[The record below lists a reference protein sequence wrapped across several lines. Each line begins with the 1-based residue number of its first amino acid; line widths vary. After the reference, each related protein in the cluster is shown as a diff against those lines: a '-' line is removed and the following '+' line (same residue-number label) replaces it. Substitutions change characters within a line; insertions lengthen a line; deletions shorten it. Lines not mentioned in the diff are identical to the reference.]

1 MPAPPTLSGNSTALP
16 VIESARFMRFF
27 VRTFVFC
34 SALLLSASGAVG
46 QEPQERIELGK
57 RLYMSGLRP
66 DGSLMTGIA
75 QENIPLTGAQAI
87 CGACHRT
94 SAMGS
99 VEGTEVVP
107 ALRGELLFEPLR
119 LPTSKPP
126 QAPILRPAYDVE
138 SLKRAIR
145 SGINAAGETMSMAMP
160 RYPLSDEEV
169 DMLIAYLRSLPM
181 TPAPGVTDRE
191 IHLAT
196 VIGESVPPATRKAML
211 DVFNTFIAQ
220 KNAET
225 RHEPERSEHAP
236 WHKAWAYES
245 YRKWVL
251 HVWELKGDETTWGE
265 QLARQY
271 RQQPVFALVGGT
283 AAGSWRPVHEFC
295 QKSQL
300 PCLFP
305 TTDLPVIAEHDF
317 YSVYLDMGMALQ
329 GALVA
334 QHLAGDKHPASPVI
348 QVHKAADPLGQTA
361 AASLQERLAQSKI
374 PVKDLIIQ
382 SAEELPSIMAQ
393 SNGATAVLWLRR
405 ADLADFWQKLKGP
418 AGPQRFYLSTT
429 LAEDAP
435 ADVPDALRDRVYFVH
450 SYELPDKL
458 PSLLLRSTRWLQA
471 KRIYAPE
478 QQRIQ
483 ADSYFALTMT
493 GMALQRIRGYFIREY
508 FIEGFEHMLDNAT
521 FTSRYPRVS
530 LAPGQRFAAKGAY
543 IVKTAGAGKQYLT
556 PVTDWLIPGT
566 E

>member
-1 MPAPPTLSGNSTALP
+1 MKFL
-16 VIESARFMRFF
+16 IH
-27 VRTFVFC
+27 TFVF
-34 SALLLSASGAVG
+34 SVALLLSASGAVVG
-46 QEPQERIELGK
+46 QEPQKHIEMGK

-66 DGSLMTGIA
+66 DGSLMTGMA
-75 QENIPLTGAQAI
+75 QGNIPLTGAQII
-87 CGACHRT
+87 CGSCHRT

-99 VEGTEVVP
+99 IEGTEVVP
-107 ALRGELLFEPLR
+107 ALRGGLLFEPLR

-126 QAPILRPAYDVE
+126 QAPILRPAYDAE

-145 SGINAAGETMSMAMP
+145 SGINAAGETMSLAMP

-169 DMLIAYLRSLPM
+169 DMLIAYLKSLPM
-181 TPAPGVTDRE
+181 TPAPGVTDKE

-196 VIGESVPPATRKAML
+196 VIGESVPPATRKAMM
-211 DVFNTFIAQ
+211 DVFNAFIAQ

-225 RHEPERSEHAP
+225 RHETERSEHAP

-271 RQQPVFALVGGT
+271 QQQPVFAMVGGT
-283 AAGSWRPVHEFC
+283 TAGSWRPLHEFC

-317 YSVYLDMGMALQ
+317 YSVYLDMGMSMQ
-329 GALVA
+329 GELVA
-334 QHLAGDKHPASPVI
+334 QHLAGDRHLASPVI
-348 QVHKAADPLGQTA
+348 QIHKAADPLGQTA
-361 AASLQERLAQSKI
+361 SASLQERLAQSKI
-374 PVKDLIIQ
+374 PVKDLTIK

-393 SNGATAVLWLRR
+393 SKGTMAVLWLHQ
-405 ADLADFWQKLKGP
+405 ADLADIWQKLKGP
-418 AGPQRFYLSTT
+418 EGPQRIYLSTT

-435 ADVPDALRDRVYFVH
+435 AGIPDTLRDRVYFIH
-450 SYELPDKL
+450 PYELPDQL
-458 PSLLLRSTRWLQA
+458 PRLLLRSTSWLRA

-493 GMALQRIRGYFIREY
+493 GMALQRIRGYFIREF
-508 FIEGFEHMLDNAT
+508 FIEGLEHMLDNAT
-521 FTSRYPRVS
+521 FTSRYPRIS

-543 IVKTAGAGKQYLT
+543 ITKTAGDGKQNLV
-556 PVTDWLIPGT
+556 PVTDWLIPGA